1 MPRIRQNREE
11 YARKDF
17 RKAIDH
23 AMTDADYRSI
33 KALAEDLGI
42 PYTSFWRMMQEPE
55 KMTLGDLRKLCQV
68 LPLPG
73 TALLQFLGKEKERGE
88 SA

>member
-23 AMTDADYRSI
+23 AMTDAEYRSI
-33 KALAEDLGI
+33 KALAEVVGI
-42 PYTSFWRMMQEPE
+42 PYSSFWRMLQDPE
-55 KMTLGDLRKLCQV
+55 KITLGDLRKIMQV
-68 LPLPG
+68 LPLPDS
-73 TALLQFLGKEKERGE
+73 ALLQFLK
-88 SA
+88 